1 MRMIEQLDNEKR
13 SDYGRISHDNKENDA
28 SIGHTQIILRVS
40 FLTIEKYSMII
51 EHNVGCTTICFAHK
65 S

>member
-1 MRMIEQLDNEKR
+1 MKNGVTN
-13 SDYGRISHDNKENDA
+13 GRISHDNKENDA
-28 SIGHTQIILRVS
+28 SIGHTQIILRAS